1 MTEVVKARKETDS
14 MNLHDIARII
24 RGLEAEGWD
33 SKRILDF
40 IMQLGSSN
48 EQREP
53 ETDDPEMEES

>member
-1 MTEVVKARKETDS
+1 

-40 IMQLGSSN
+40 IMQLGTGGEQN
-48 EQREP
+48 ETEA
-53 ETDDPEMEES
+53 DDSEMEES

>member
-1 MTEVVKARKETDS
+1 

-53 ETDDPEMEES
+53 EADDPEMEES